1 MITLDDTLDESV
13 QLAGGVNLDDQASVV
28 ITNSLP
34 NNGSISNFV
43 SSREGFAVGP
53 SVQGEAMLGVPHNVT
68 IDYGITNGERPRQRY
83 LLHALRRGNGQRDI
97 SGEGE

>member
-1 MITLDDTLDESV
+1 MITLDDTLGESV
-13 QLAGGVNLDDQASVV
+13 QLAVGVILDDQASVV

-43 SSREGFAVGP
+43 SSHEGFAVGP

-68 IDYGITNGERPRQRY
+68 IDSGITNGNVSANKE
-83 LLHALRRGNGQRDI
+83 
-97 SGEGE
+97 